1 MRTVGITLV
10 LVLTV
15 AATAAG
21 GGRRRVRC
29 CVDFRIPDVQGPVC
43 AEVWGAR
50 RIGPRFACRLIGGK
64 PRGRGDCSPAVCS
77 PAVRGRRDRA
87 S

>member
-1 MRTVGITLV
+1 MRTVGITLA
-10 LVLTV
+10 LVLAV

-21 GGRRRVRC
+21 GGRRYVRC

-43 AEVWGAR
+43 AEVRSTR
-50 RIGPRFACRLIGGK
+50 RISPRFACRLIGGK

-77 PAVRGRRDRA
+77 PAVRSRRDRT